1 MSEATNCRMNLPAV
15 LKGPD
20 TISPFAANVK
30 TPTVSKEPPALNA
43 TLSMHALLEAW
54 KR

>member
-1 MSEATNCRMNLPAV
+1 MSEATNCRLNLPAV
-15 LKGPD
+15 SKGPD
-20 TISPFAANVK
+20 SISPFAANAK